1 MLNVTGK
8 LLQQTTGLAPFS
20 LPKLDALA
28 ARLTTHNFEKHDIIF
43 DQDRQAD
50 SVYVLLSGVVQI
62 VYLQKDHETVV
73 AVVPAGELFGLD
85 AIANTAHPFRAVAF
99 ENCAAAAIK
108 AKTLVECLLGVSYE
122 SYLNWHRA
130 TVAPWR
136 IMHVH
141 CIKGISLDLRKRL
154 AMELDHLAAR
164 FGKPH
169 ERGTHID
176 LKISHEVLA
185 AIVGASRQQVTEY
198 LNQFDREK
206 IICREGRRIIVDRA
220 KLTQV

>member
-8 LLQQTTGLAPFS
+8 LLQQTNGLASFS

-28 ARLTTHNFEKHDIIF
+28 ARLTVHNYEKHEIIF
-43 DQDRQAD
+43 EQDRKSD

-62 VYLQKDHETVV
+62 LYQHNDCETVV
-73 AVVPAGELFGLD
+73 SLVPEGELFGLD
-85 AIANTAHPFRAVAF
+85 AIANSTHPFRAVAY
-99 ENCAAAAIK
+99 ENSVAVAIK
-108 AKTLVECLLGVSYE
+108 TKTLVECLLGTPYE
-122 SYLNWHRA
+122 AYLNWYRA
-130 TVAPWR
+130 TIAPLR
-136 IMHVH
+136 MAHVH

-154 AMELDHLAAR
+154 AMELDHLADR

-169 ERGTHID
+169 ERGVRID

-198 LNQFDREK
+198 LNQFDRDK
-206 IICREGRRIIVDRA
+206 IIAREGRRIIIDRA
-220 KLTQV
+220 KLRQV